1 MLYNMPMTDGINAD
15 TKVSTLFR
23 EYPETVDYLLSLG
36 LCECKD
42 TFAMALRDVSKV
54 KDIDLE
60 VLLGEIKSRVR

>member
-1 MLYNMPMTDGINAD
+1 MLYNMPMMDGINAD

-42 TFAMALRDVSKV
+42 TFAKALKDVAREKE
-54 KDIDLE
+54 IDLE
-60 VLLGEIKSRVR
+60 ELIRNIKSRVR

>member
-1 MLYNMPMTDGINAD
+1 MLYNMPMMDGINAD

-42 TFAMALRDVSKV
+42 TFAKALKDVASEKGL
-54 KDIDLE
+54 DLE
-60 VLLGEIKSRVR
+60 EFLKEINSRVR

>member
-1 MLYNMPMTDGINAD
+1 MLYNMAVMNGINAD

-42 TFAMALRDVSKV
+42 TFAKALRDVAMEKG
-54 KDIDLE
+54 IDLE
-60 VLLGEIKSRVR
+60 ELIRDIKSRVR